1 MPASTISAMLP
12 KLGLSTVGS
21 KYQMIGSASTTTSAV
36 NSTMMATFESLKK
49 RSTRYLSKCTEMAH
63 STGPQKA
70 KKSQEGARDS
80 AHSPVARWPSAWLA
94 WRSDGGSTCKSMT
107 QT

>member
-12 KLGLSTVGS
+12 RLGLRTVGS

-63 STGPQKA
+63 RTGPENA
-70 KKSQEGARDS
+70 KKSQDIPDSLYLSTTARDAQRS
-80 AHSPVARWPSAWLA
+80 AAIGATPDS
-94 WRSDGGSTCKSMT
+94 
-107 QT
+107 

>member
-12 KLGLSTVGS
+12 RLGSRTVGS
-21 KYQMIGSASTTTSAV
+21 KYQMMGSASTTTSAV

-70 KKSQEGARDS
+70 KKSQDIVATVASMQRSLHPPLQGEGR
-80 AHSPVARWPSAWLA
+80 P
-94 WRSDGGSTCKSMT
+94 RSGRGGEV
-107 QT
+107 

>member
-1 MPASTISAMLP
+1 MLP
-12 KLGLSTVGS
+12 RLGSSTVGS
-21 KYQMIGSASTTTSAV
+21 KYQMTGSASTTTSAV

-70 KKSQEGARDS
+70 KKSQDICLQRSSNSEFPGAAQHHKRVH
-80 AHSPVARWPSAWLA
+80 APRCAQQPVPR
-94 WRSDGGSTCKSMT
+94 RSG
-107 QT
+107 